1 MKKYLSIILS
11 AVIAITC
18 LTNGWETIS
27 GATYAIVRR

>member
-18 LTNGWETIS
+18 LTNGLETNS